1 MSADP
6 GDAAR
11 EASNDATGAPR
22 RIGVFGG
29 TFDPVHRG
37 HLASAVE
44 IAAAHDLHPVLLVLS
59 ADPPHKRAAD
69 AASAADRWRMLQ
81 LAVGDAEA
89 RGEAPAG
96 LLVPCDVEIR
106 RAGPSWT
113 VDTLRQL
120 AAEHPG
126 AELFFIVG
134 ADAYADIETWKQPG
148 ELLALANV
156 IVTSR
161 PGSDSLSQPPI
172 PPIAARDHARYDPV
186 IGVYVHTSGHTLRGH
201 RIRGIEVSAT
211 GIRRDSSLGKPLET
225 LTGDS
230 VARYIREHGLYR

>member
-1 MSADP
+1 MSADA
-6 GDAAR
+6 DAGPRAA
-11 EASNDATGAPR
+11 EKGQPAAR

-37 HLASAVE
+37 HIASAVE
-44 IAAAHDLHPVLLVLS
+44 IAAAHQLHPVLLVLS

-69 AASAADRWRMLQ
+69 AAPAADRWQMLQ
-81 LAVGDAEA
+81 LAIGDAEA
-89 RGEAPAG
+89 RGEAPTG
-96 LLVPCDVEIR
+96 LLVACDVEIR
-106 RAGPSWT
+106 RQGPSWT

-126 AELFFIVG
+126 AELVFILG

-148 ELLALANV
+148 ELLALASV

-161 PGSDSLSQPPI
+161 PGSDSLSQAPI
-172 PPIAARDHARYDPV
+172 PPIAAREHARYDPG
-186 IGVYVHTSGHTLRGH
+186 IGVHVHTSGHTLRGH

-211 GIRRDSSLGKPLET
+211 GIRRDAALGKPLET